1 VCKFDTITHHF
12 GRESAIFSS
21 KYSAYEA
28 AGIQHMK
35 QQIGSSKATGI
46 SSEIGNSKA
55 TGISSDP
62 AVVVQQE
69 SAGIQFINSAVIPA
83 AIQR

>member
-1 VCKFDTITHHF
+1 VCKLDTITHHF

-46 SSEIGNSKA
+46 SS
-55 TGISSDP
+55 DP